1 MILNV
6 PHSVTDN
13 AAFEYGSVTET
24 GVKCAIKFI
33 VRQSLKDHPTHTHT
47 LTHSLT
53 HTHTHTRTSP
63 TPTHKHTHEEEGEA
77 RE

>member
-24 GVKCAIKFI
+24 GVKCAIKVHCQAKFE
-33 VRQSLKDHPTHTHT
+33 RSPHTYTH
-47 LTHSLT
+47 THSLT
-53 HTHTHTRTSP
+53 HTHTNT
-63 TPTHKHTHEEEGEA
+63 HTHTHTHTLYCLLQ
-77 RE
+77 